1 MFGIARSSASTAFL
15 ALVVLAGSLAPKAQG
30 QATYGSLVGTATDAT
45 GASIPN
51 VEVSVTNEDTGVS
64 QTRTTNDLGS
74 YSFTTLFP
82 GTYAIRAE
90 AEGFRPVDIRQ
101 IVLQVNQTARFD
113 LPMEVGQVTETVE
126 VLAAAPVLATDTSD
140 VGNVVANREIVDLP
154 LNGRSYLQLAGLTNG
169 VVTFGG
175 AGGDNAGPRF
185 VSQGSRHNGNSYLVG
200 GVDTRTQRNSTY
212 GLSLS
217 VDAIGEFKIMQN
229 AFSAEYGRGTTIV
242 NSTVKSGTND
252 FHGSLFWFVRNDVFD
267 ARHSYNFS
275 SSKTPLRQN
284 QFGTSV
290 GGPIIRDKT
299 FFFGNYEG
307 WRRRRSAISHVTMPT
322 RAQLGGNLADMAQ
335 VATDPDTGSPFPGN
349 VVPSHRI
356 SQFASAGAEYFA
368 TPNGSPI
375 LGRNHSALTGAS
387 RTSDQSTVRVDHHF
401 NANIRINGFL
411 TLFELEDNNP
421 DPNEYAGRIS
431 IMDTKPTMAIQYTH
445 VLKPNLLNTFRFG
458 RYRSVIFRGQEK
470 SADRNVTAE
479 DFGLRNVEPEPIAYG
494 PPGMS
499 INGFAWAGVR
509 PWQPSGATDVND
521 QFSEQLTYMRGR
533 HTMKFG
539 ADLRWLQYDD
549 LAWATQN
556 GDYRFNGQYTGN
568 QMADFLLGIPNW
580 IHFAQRGLGRYGYD
594 TRHGE
599 FSFYFQD
606 DIKLTPELT
615 LNAGV
620 RYELVQF
627 PLEVNDEFA
636 NWNFERHAMDFAGVD
651 IPRRILPLDANNY
664 GPRLGLAYNPS
675 WSRKTVFRG
684 GFGIAYGNFRQYESG
699 LQHFHP
705 PYVNEN
711 FLGNDVPSPSFTT
724 ADLWDPPITET
735 EGVDF
740 SGTTVNYLRDKVMP
754 LFYQWNF
761 NIQHELARNLM
772 LQVGYVGNKGSN
784 LPNRYD
790 ANQASQFD
798 PANPR
803 TIQERRPYQRVGFVS
818 ANTSRTYSNYN
829 GLDVRLERR
838 FSGGLSL
845 LGTYTWMRQLGIR
858 SHDNYTVMLI
868 DNIRHNYGP
877 EGAPHRSIV
886 SWVYELPFGPGR
898 AFLGGTGSVL
908 GRIIGGWQVNGIA
921 SMRSGNFLGTRSSVS
936 NGVGSRAGNKADAT
950 GQPANLPPGQRTTA
964 RWFNTDAFVDPPF
977 TRYGNA
983 GEGVI
988 AGPGGVNFDIS
999 VFKNTQISEGTRLQF
1014 RCEMFNAFNSVNLN
1028 NPSTNVSTKGSQF
1041 GTISGAADARI
1052 IQLGLKV
1059 IF

>member
-1 MFGIARSSASTAFL
+1 MLNSCMRRIALGAIAACLAAGPSGQTAR
-15 ALVVLAGSLAPKAQG
+15 AQS
-30 QATYGSLVGTATDAT
+30 TYGSIVGTATDAT

-51 VEVSVTNEDTGVS
+51 VEVTVTNEETGVA
-64 QTRTTNDLGS
+64 QAWTTNELGS
-74 YSFTTLFP
+74 YAFTNLFP
-82 GTYAIRAE
+82 GSYAIRAT
-90 AEGFRPVDIRQ
+90 ASGFRPVDIRQ

-113 LPMEVGQVTETVE
+113 LAMEVGQVTETVE
-126 VLAAAPVLATDTSD
+126 VVAAAPVLATDTSD
-140 VGNVVANREIVDLP
+140 VGHVVANREILDLP

-185 VSQGSRHNGNSYLVG
+185 ISQGTRHNGNSYLVD

-229 AFSAEYGRGTTIV
+229 SFSAEYGRGTTIV

-252 FHGSLFWFVRNDVFD
+252 FHGSVFWFVRNDIFD

-275 SSKTPLRQN
+275 DTKTPLRQN
-284 QFGTSV
+284 QFGFSA
-290 GGPIIRDKT
+290 GGPILKDKT
-299 FFFGNYEG
+299 FFFGNFEG
-307 WRRRRSAISHVTMPT
+307 WRRRRSAIGHVTMPT
-322 RAQLGGNLADMAQ
+322 QAQLGGNLSDMDKA
-335 VATDPDTGSPFPGN
+335 ANDPDTGDPFPGN
-349 VVPSHRI
+349 IVPDHRI
-356 SQFASAGAEYFA
+356 SRFARAGAPYFA
-368 TPNGSPI
+368 TPNGSPVV
-375 LGRNHSALTGAS
+375 GRNHSALTGAS
-387 RTSDQSTVRVDHHF
+387 RTSNQETVRIDHHF
-401 NANIRINGFL
+401 NSNIRVSGFF
-411 TLFELEDNNP
+411 TLFELEDDSP
-421 DPNEYAGRIS
+421 DPNEYAGQIS
-431 IMDTKPTMAIQYTH
+431 TMDTKPTMSVQYTH
-445 VLKPNLLNTFRFG
+445 IIKPTLLNTVRFG

-470 SADRNVTAE
+470 SADSNIAAE
-479 DFGLRNVEPEPIAYG
+479 DFGLRNVEPEPIAFG
-494 PPGMS
+494 PPGMA
-499 INGFAWAGVR
+499 IAGYAWAGVR
-509 PWQPSGATDVND
+509 PWQPSGATDIND
-521 QFSEQLTYMRGR
+521 QFSEQVTYIKGR
-533 HTMKFG
+533 QTMKFG

-568 QMADFLLGIPNW
+568 PIGDYVLGIPNW

-599 FSFYFQD
+599 FSFYSQD

-615 LNAGV
+615 LNVGI

-636 NWNFERHAMDFAGVD
+636 NWNFERHAMDFAGKD
-651 IPRRILPLDANNY
+651 IPRRIVPTDKNNF
-664 GPRLGLAYNPS
+664 GPRLGVAYNPS
-675 WSRKTVFRG
+675 WSKKTVIRG

-711 FLGNDVPSPSFTT
+711 FLGNDVPNPRFTT

-761 NIQHELARNLM
+761 NIQQELARNLM
-772 LQVGYVGNKGSN
+772 LQVGYVGNQGRE

-798 PANPR
+798 PASPSG
-803 TIQERRPYQRVGFVS
+803 IQARRPYQRVGFVS

-838 FSGGLSL
+838 FASGLSL
-845 LGTYTWMRQLGIR
+845 LATYTWMKQLGIR
-858 SHDNYTVMLI
+858 AHDQYTVMLI

-886 SWVYELPFGPGR
+886 SWVYELPFGPGK
-898 AFLGGTGSVL
+898 AFLGRSGGAL
-908 GRIIGGWQVNGIA
+908 GRVVGGWQVNGIA
-921 SMRSGNFLGTRSSVS
+921 AMRNGNHIGTRSAVS

-950 GQPANLPPGQRTTA
+950 GQPANLASGQRSA
-964 RWFNTDAFVDPPF
+964 VRWFNTDAFADPPF

-988 AGPGGVNFDIS
+988 TGPGAVNFDLSI
-999 VFKNTQISEGTRLQF
+999 FKNTRVTETTRLQI
-1014 RCEMFNAFNSVNLN
+1014 RCEMFNAFNSVNLA
-1028 NPSTNVSTKGSQF
+1028 NPNTNVSTAQF
-1041 GTISGAADARI
+1041 GTISSAADARI